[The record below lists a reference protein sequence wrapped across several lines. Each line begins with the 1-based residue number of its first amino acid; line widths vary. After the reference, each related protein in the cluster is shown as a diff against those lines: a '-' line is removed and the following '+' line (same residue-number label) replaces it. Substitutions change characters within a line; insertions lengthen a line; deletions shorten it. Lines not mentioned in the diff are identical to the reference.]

1 MSTSPG
7 TTRNT
12 AYADAAS
19 LRRLR
24 LSIGRRL
31 DGLLQGENLAGR
43 PGPGSEPADARP
55 YGPGDDV
62 RRIDWSATARTLE
75 LQVRT
80 TVAERELETT
90 VLVDG
95 SASMDLGSSRM
106 EKRALALAATAAVA
120 HLTDGPGNRLG
131 GVLLGADGLKVLQP
145 RGGRKAQLALL
156 HAVNGLGRAEPGAR
170 TPTLLEGIHRLEQ
183 PVRRRGLA
191 VVISDFAGDPA
202 VWMRSL
208 RRLSQRHH
216 VMALELLDPRD
227 LSLPAVGYLRLVDP
241 ESGRELEIQTSKAE
255 VRRRFA
261 AAAVTRRNDIA
272 AALLSSGAEHVRLQ
286 TDRDW
291 LTDFARHIASRKK
304 GRPAVR
310 SIA

>member
-1 MSTSPG
+1 MSTPKNP
-7 TTRNT
+7 TP
-12 AYADAAS
+12 YADAAS

-31 DGLLQGENLAGR
+31 DGLLHGDNLAGR

-62 RRIDWSATARTLE
+62 RRIDWSATARTQE

-106 EKRALALAATAAVA
+106 EKRALALAAVAAIA

-131 GVLLGADGLKVLQP
+131 AILLGAGGLKVIPP
-145 RGGRKAQLALL
+145 RGGRQAQLALL
-156 HAVNGLGRAEPGAR
+156 HTVNGLGRAEPGAP
-170 TPTLLEGIHRLEQ
+170 TPSLVNGIHRLEQ

-191 VVISDFAGDPA
+191 VIISDFGGDPA
-202 VWMRSL
+202 IWSASL

-216 VMALELLDPRD
+216 VIALELIDPRD
-227 LSLPAVGYLRLVDP
+227 LTLPAVGVLRLLDP
-241 ESGRELEIQTSKAE
+241 ESGRELEVQTSKAALRE
-255 VRRRFA
+255 RYARA
-261 AAAVTRRNDIA
+261 ALARRNDIA
-272 AALLSSGAEHVRLQ
+272 AALLASGAEHVRLQ

-291 LTDFARHIASRKK
+291 LTDFARHVAIRKR

-310 SIA
+310 GIA

>member
-1 MSTSPG
+1 MSAVRRGEQTLP
-7 TTRNT
+7 
-12 AYADAAS
+12 YADAAA

-24 LSIGRRL
+24 LSVGRRL

-62 RRIDWSATARTLE
+62 RRIDWSATARTQE

-106 EKRALALAATAAVA
+106 EKRQLALAAVAAVA

-131 GVLLGADGLKVLQP
+131 GMLLGRDGLAVIPP
-145 RGGRKAQLALL
+145 RGGRAAQLALL
-156 HAVNGLGRAEPGAR
+156 HAVDGLRRAEPGVA
-170 TPTLLEGIHRLEQ
+170 TPTLLAGIHRLEL

-191 VVISDFAGDPA
+191 VIVSDFGGDPA
-202 VWMRSL
+202 LWARSL
-208 RRLSQRHH
+208 RRLSHRHH
-216 VMALELLDPRD
+216 VLALELLDPRD
-227 LSLPAVGYLRLVDP
+227 LTLPSVGVLRLVDP
-241 ESGRELEIQTSKAE
+241 ESGRELEVATTSAKL
-255 VRRRFA
+255 RGRFA
-261 AAAVTRRNDIA
+261 AAAAGRRNAVA
-272 AALLSSGAEHVRLQ
+272 AALLAAGAEHVRLR

-291 LTDFARHIASRKK
+291 LVDLARHVAGRRR

-310 SIA
+310 EIA